1 MASITSEVIAARLRG
16 RHVQRMKEITLPQGT
31 IRYRDEGKGPVLLFV
46 HGILVAGDIWDELV
60 PELSTR
66 YRCITPDWPLGS
78 HTLPMNADADLTP
91 EGIAKIIAAFVAAL
105 DLSDVTIVGND
116 SGGAITQLVVARHN
130 HEGRVTR
137 VVLTPCDAFEVFPPK
152 LFAYLG
158 VLSLVPAAAWVLAKA
173 MHALPVMGRL
183 PIAYGL
189 GTKRPFDLRRI
200 ERWIAPAAAS
210 AGIRRDLVKFVRG
223 VSPKVTLAVA
233 KELPRVT
240 LPVLLAWT
248 PDDRNFVLSLG
259 ERLADT
265 LPNAELVHIR
275 DSLVFVMLDRP
286 RELADRMRTFL
297 ARTERTERQRK
308 DVRVSESS

>member
-1 MASITSEVIAARLRG
+1 
-16 RHVQRMKEITLPQGT
+16 MKEITLPQGI

-46 HGILVAGDIWDELV
+46 HGVLVAGDIWRDLV
-60 PELSTR
+60 AELSTE

-78 HTLPMNADADLTP
+78 HSVPMNEDADLTP
-91 EGIAKIIAAFVAAL
+91 EGIAKIVSAFMGAL
-105 DLSDVTIVGND
+105 DLRDVTIIGND
-116 SGGAITQLVVARHN
+116 SGGAITQLVVARHD
-130 HEGRVTR
+130 HEHRITR

-158 VLSLVPAAAWVLAKA
+158 VLSVVPGAAWLMAKV
-173 MHALPVMGRL
+173 MHAFPIVGRL

-189 GTKRPFDLRRI
+189 GTKRRALLEDL
-200 ERWIAPAAAS
+200 EAWIAPAARS

-223 VSPKVTLAVA
+223 VSPKVTLDVA

-248 PDDRNFVLSLG
+248 PEETNFPLSLG

-265 LPNAELVHIR
+265 FPNAELVHIR
-275 DSLVFVMLDRP
+275 DALVFVMLDRP
-286 RELADRMRTFL
+286 KALADEMRKFL
-297 ARTERTERQRK
+297 ERADRQRK
-308 DVRVSESS
+308 DVRVRESA

>member
-1 MASITSEVIAARLRG
+1 LPRLPPETIFHG
-16 RHVQRMKEITLPQGT
+16 MKEITLPQGT

-46 HGILVAGDIWDELV
+46 HGILAAGDIWDELV
-60 PELSTR
+60 PELSTK

-78 HTLPMNADADLTP
+78 HTVPMNEDADLTP
-91 EGIAKIIAAFVAAL
+91 EGIAKIIRAFTDAL
-105 DLSDVTIVGND
+105 DLREVTIVGND

-130 HEGRVTR
+130 QQGRITR

-158 VLSLVPAAAWVLAKA
+158 LLALVPSAAVVLAKA
-173 MHALPVMGRL
+173 MHAMPAIGRL

-189 GTKRPFDLRRI
+189 GTKKKFDERRI
-200 ERWIAPAAAS
+200 ERWIAPAAKS

-248 PDDRNFVLSLG
+248 PEDTNFTLSLG

-265 LPNAELVHIR
+265 LPNAELVHIS
-275 DSLVFVMLDRP
+275 DALVFVMLDQP
-286 RELADRMRTFL
+286 KKLAERMREFL
-297 ARTERTERQRK
+297 ERTDHQRD
-308 DVRVSESS
+308 DVRIRESA

>member
-1 MASITSEVIAARLRG
+1 MFHG
-16 RHVQRMKEITLPQGT
+16 MKEITLPQGT

-46 HGILVAGDIWDELV
+46 HGILAAGDLWDEVV
-60 PELSTR
+60 PELSTQ

-78 HTLPMNADADLTP
+78 HTVPMNEDADLTP
-91 EGIAKIIAAFVAAL
+91 EGVAKIISAFMDAL
-105 DLSDVTIVGND
+105 DLREVTIVGND
-116 SGGAITQLVVARHN
+116 SGGAITQLVVAREN
-130 HEGRVTR
+130 AKGRITR

-158 VLSLVPAAAWVLAKA
+158 VLSFVPGVAWVMAKA
-173 MHALPVMGRL
+173 MHALPAMGRL

-189 GTKRPFDLRRI
+189 GTKRRFDERRI
-200 ERWIAPAAAS
+200 ERWIAPAATS

-233 KELPRVT
+233 KELPGVT
-240 LPVLLAWT
+240 LPVLIVWT
-248 PDDRNFVLSLG
+248 PEDRNFVLSLG

-265 LPNAELVHIR
+265 LPNAELVHIA

-286 RELADRMRTFL
+286 KVLAERMREFL
-297 ARTERTERQRK
+297 VRTDRQRD
-308 DVRVSESS
+308 DVRVRESA

>member
-1 MASITSEVIAARLRG
+1 LPRLRPDAIFDL
-16 RHVQRMKEITLPQGT
+16 MKEITLPQGT

-46 HGILVAGDIWDELV
+46 HGILVAGDIWDEVV
-60 PELSTR
+60 PELSTM

-78 HTLPMNADADLTP
+78 HAVPMNEDADLTP
-91 EGIAKIIAAFVAAL
+91 DGIAKIVSAFVDAL
-105 DLSDVTIVGND
+105 DLRGVTIVGND

-130 HEGRVTR
+130 QKGRITR

-158 VLSLVPAAAWVLAKA
+158 LLSHVPAAAWILAKA
-173 MHALPVMGRL
+173 MHALPVIGRL

-189 GTKRPFDLRRI
+189 GTKRRFDVRRI

-223 VSPKVTLAVA
+223 VSPKVTLEVA

-248 PDDRNFVLSLG
+248 PDETNFVLSLG

-265 LPNAELVHIR
+265 LPDAELVHIR
-275 DSLVFVMLDRP
+275 DALVFVMLDRP
-286 RELADRMRTFL
+286 RELADVMREFL
-297 ARTERTERQRK
+297 ARTESTERQRN